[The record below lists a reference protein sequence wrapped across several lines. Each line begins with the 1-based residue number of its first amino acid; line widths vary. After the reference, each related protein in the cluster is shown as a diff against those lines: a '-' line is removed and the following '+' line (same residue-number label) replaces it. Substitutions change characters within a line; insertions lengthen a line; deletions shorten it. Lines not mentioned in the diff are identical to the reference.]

1 MKIKVCGMRDI
12 DNIQNLIQEVN
23 PDWMGLIFYS
33 KSSRFVS
40 DDYAES
46 IQKADVP
53 KVGVFVNE
61 SIEFVLKKV
70 HEFNLSAIQ
79 LHGEESPEYV
89 RELKLRSDKK
99 IWKVISVR
107 DTINWDALR
116 DYVGSIE
123 YFLFDTATA
132 QYGGSGKRFNWR
144 VLEEYPFEEGFI
156 LSGGLDEGSASEILE
171 LAEKM
176 PQLTGLDL
184 NSKFEDAP
192 GVKNIEKLKSFKR
205 KLDHSN

>member
-1 MKIKVCGMRDI
+1 MKIKVCGMRNI

-33 KSSRFVS
+33 KSSRYVLEDS
-40 DDYAES
+40 AES
-46 IQKADVP
+46 IQKANVP

-61 SIEFVLKKV
+61 SIELVLKKV
-70 HEFNLSAIQ
+70 EEFNLSAIQ
-79 LHGEESPEYV
+79 LHGEESAEYV
-89 RELKLRSDKK
+89 RELKWISDKK

-107 DTINWDALR
+107 ETVDWDTLK
-116 DYVGSIE
+116 DYLGLIE

-132 QYGGSGKRFNWR
+132 QHGGSGKRFNWR

-176 PQLTGLDL
+176 PQLIGVDL